1 MAELQEEVLTEQT
14 QETPAEPE
22 QIPEQIPEQAPEAK
36 PTEPEKPP
44 KEKRRLLLP
53 VLTALLILVGI
64 SEVIFWSLMGI
75 NSYRVSRARQQY
87 EERLAAAEAER
98 EAQGITGASAYG
110 PGLKVEN
117 GTVTWRWE
125 DEIPA
130 PESGEAGPAQ
140 STSGEK
146 RLSQLYVPQIDYVLA
161 DQSGT
166 TDTPE
171 QSS

>member
-1 MAELQEEVLTEQT
+1 MAELQEEVLTEQA

-22 QIPEQIPEQAPEAK
+22 QIPEQAPEAK
-36 PTEPEKPP
+36 PIEPEKPP

-53 VLTALLILVGI
+53 VLTALLIIVGI
-64 SEVIFWSLMGI
+64 SEVIFWSLMGV
-75 NSYRVSRARQQY
+75 NSYRVNRARQQY

-98 EAQGITGASAYG
+98 KAQGIIGASAYG
-110 PGLKVEN
+110 PGFKVEN

-130 PESGEAGPAQ
+130 PESPEAGPAQ

>member
-22 QIPEQIPEQAPEAK
+22 QIPEQAPEQAPEAK

-44 KEKRRLLLP
+44 KEKRRLVLP
-53 VLTALLILVGI
+53 VLIVLLIIIGI

-75 NSYRVSRARQQY
+75 NSYRIDRARQRY

-98 EAQGITGASAYG
+98 EAQGIIGASAYG
-110 PGLKVEN
+110 PGFKVEN

-125 DEIPA
+125 DEIPT
-130 PESGEAGPAQ
+130 PEAGSIQ

-146 RLSQLYVPQIDYVLA
+146 RLSRLYVPQINYALA
-161 DQSGT
+161 DQSET